1 MPFKCRKSSPGRFVN
16 MITQPRNYRIG
27 NPLLFSGTNVMANL
41 SYIHLNPNIWKSPET
56 FEPERFLDE
65 FGHFCNQDNLIPFSV
80 GKRVCLGQS
89 MAEQELF
96 LFLTGFL
103 FRFTFQPCPD
113 STLPNVDFAQDEVNT
128 SFIRYPP
135 YYQVILKPRLLKWK
149 LFSMKDSW
157 GMDFLLK

>member
-1 MPFKCRKSSPGRFVN
+1 
-16 MITQPRNYRIG
+16 
-27 NPLLFSGTNVMANL
+27 MANL
-41 SYIHLNPNIWKSPET
+41 SYIHLNPDIWKSPET

-103 FRFTFQPCPD
+103 FRYTFEPYG
-113 STLPNVDFAQDEVNT
+113 TLPNVDFAQDEVNT

-135 YYQVILKPRLLKWK
+135 YYQVILKPRLLK
-149 LFSMKDSW
+149 
-157 GMDFLLK
+157 